1 MTPPMTASSTYA
13 ESAIASEVAH
23 MLCTAGMA
31 PGCGDDSSVCPAR
44 VSSGRSASRARAANQ
59 DVIALPIWQL
69 TSRNPQLLPPVA
81 GEGDVRAASR
91 TGVVTPA
98 GALAGRVGRR
108 GRAV

>member
-1 MTPPMTASSTYA
+1 
-13 ESAIASEVAH
+13 

-44 VSSGRSASRARAANQ
+44 VSSGLSASRARAANQ
-59 DVIALPIWQL
+59 EVIALPIWQL
-69 TSRNPQLLPPVA
+69 TSRNPQLLLPPVA

-98 GALAGRVGRR
+98 GALAARAGGRGTAVARMSAAAACLIRR
-108 GRAV
+108 PGISGW